1 MEDKRVSLK
10 QVVAIGGAFMGFVI
24 GSSFASGQEC
34 MQYFTGFGVWKSV
47 GAGLISLLL
56 YVWFVST
63 IVEDGRYLKLNN
75 SGKIFNFYLGKYLG
89 FALEWFT
96 PIMLFFVYSMMIS
109 AAGSTFSEYYGL
121 NGNIGRAIM
130 IIASLATVLLGL
142 NKLVQII
149 GYISPVL
156 LLEQGYEVHI
166 TYRRSAGKAE
176 ELMAANPGRLFAH
189 KLDQGKIEEIENA
202 DFLVENEWY
211 GVIFNAALGSG
222 TVKEYADQGD
232 PLKAANDVALM
243 TVNALGPLWIYKK
256 MEPVLQAKTEKTKL
270 IFISSVGGGIACFPK
285 FTLSDGMS
293 KCAVAYLAKQLAAEN
308 THTLIDVFCISP
320 GAIETPMFYS
330 STLKNMSPE
339 ERKAFDA
346 AQAKKRLIQPSEI
359 AFWLGELLRKAADRM
374 DLTGYNLHYNKFEG
388 SDEFRSAI
396 AAHWQKVIF
405 GADSDVVLTKDNV
418 ATCAGCTV
426 ALETLAT
433 LLAEPGDVFLIPAP
447 YYSSFV
453 DDINERAGVI
463 AVGVPCDETLDR
475 SAFEAAYERVTAEGR
490 RVRAVL
496 FSSPNNPIGI
506 VYKEDAVRH
515 VIDFAMAHDLEIISD
530 EIYAQT
536 VFDPE
541 AHYVSTLKLVPA
553 GYRHRVHVT
562 SSFAKDFVLSGFRT
576 GMCFSFNP
584 AIIQGFGSITYY
596 SCVSSHTQ
604 SLLRALLQSP
614 ELEGVMDLSRQRLK
628 TAYEIMT
635 KGLADIGVPT
645 MKAQA
650 GIFIMAD
657 FSAYM
662 DKQEFAEEHV
672 LWQKIYNDLMIN
684 VSPGQLFGC
693 DRPGWFRMC
702 YAFEED
708 TVKEACRRLATLK
721 K

>member
-1 MEDKRVSLK
+1 MR
-10 QVVAIGGAFMGFVI
+10 
-24 GSSFASGQEC
+24 SSS
-34 MQYFTGFGVWKSV
+34 
-47 GAGLISLLL
+47 
-56 YVWFVST
+56 
-63 IVEDGRYLKLNN
+63 
-75 SGKIFNFYLGKYLG
+75 
-89 FALEWFT
+89 
-96 PIMLFFVYSMMIS
+96 
-109 AAGSTFSEYYGL
+109 AGSTFSEYYGV
-121 NGNIGRAIM
+121 NSNIGRAIM

-232 PLKAANDVALM
+232 PLKAANDVAL
-243 TVNALGPLWIYKK
+243 
-256 MEPVLQAKTEKTKL
+256 
-270 IFISSVGGGIACFPK
+270 
-285 FTLSDGMS
+285 
-293 KCAVAYLAKQLAAEN
+293 
-308 THTLIDVFCISP
+308 
-320 GAIETPMFYS
+320 
-330 STLKNMSPE
+330 
-339 ERKAFDA
+339 
-346 AQAKKRLIQPSEI
+346 
-359 AFWLGELLRKAADRM
+359 
-374 DLTGYNLHYNKFEG
+374 
-388 SDEFRSAI
+388 
-396 AAHWQKVIF
+396 
-405 GADSDVVLTKDNV
+405 TKDNV

-475 SAFEAAYERVTAEGR
+475 NAFEAAYERVTAEGR

>member
-1 MEDKRVSLK
+1 MRS
-10 QVVAIGGAFMGFVI
+10 
-24 GSSFASGQEC
+24 
-34 MQYFTGFGVWKSV
+34 
-47 GAGLISLLL
+47 
-56 YVWFVST
+56 
-63 IVEDGRYLKLNN
+63 
-75 SGKIFNFYLGKYLG
+75 
-89 FALEWFT
+89 
-96 PIMLFFVYSMMIS
+96 S
-109 AAGSTFSEYYGL
+109 AAGSTFSEYYGV

-256 MEPVLQAKTEKTKL
+256 MEPVL
-270 IFISSVGGGIACFPK
+270 
-285 FTLSDGMS
+285 
-293 KCAVAYLAKQLAAEN
+293 
-308 THTLIDVFCISP
+308 
-320 GAIETPMFYS
+320 
-330 STLKNMSPE
+330 
-339 ERKAFDA
+339 
-346 AQAKKRLIQPSEI
+346 
-359 AFWLGELLRKAADRM
+359 
-374 DLTGYNLHYNKFEG
+374 
-388 SDEFRSAI
+388 
-396 AAHWQKVIF
+396 
-405 GADSDVVLTKDNV
+405 
-418 ATCAGCTV
+418 
-426 ALETLAT
+426 
-433 LLAEPGDVFLIPAP
+433 LAEPGDVFLIPAP

-475 SAFEAAYERVTAEGR
+475 NAFEAAYERVTAEGR

-553 GYRHRVHVT
+553 GCRHRVHVT

>member
-1 MEDKRVSLK
+1 MRS
-10 QVVAIGGAFMGFVI
+10 
-24 GSSFASGQEC
+24 
-34 MQYFTGFGVWKSV
+34 
-47 GAGLISLLL
+47 
-56 YVWFVST
+56 
-63 IVEDGRYLKLNN
+63 
-75 SGKIFNFYLGKYLG
+75 
-89 FALEWFT
+89 
-96 PIMLFFVYSMMIS
+96 S
-109 AAGSTFSEYYGL
+109 AAGSTFSEYYGV

-256 MEPVLQAKTEKTKL
+256 MEPVL
-270 IFISSVGGGIACFPK
+270 
-285 FTLSDGMS
+285 
-293 KCAVAYLAKQLAAEN
+293 
-308 THTLIDVFCISP
+308 
-320 GAIETPMFYS
+320 
-330 STLKNMSPE
+330 
-339 ERKAFDA
+339 
-346 AQAKKRLIQPSEI
+346 
-359 AFWLGELLRKAADRM
+359 
-374 DLTGYNLHYNKFEG
+374 
-388 SDEFRSAI
+388 
-396 AAHWQKVIF
+396 
-405 GADSDVVLTKDNV
+405 
-418 ATCAGCTV
+418 
-426 ALETLAT
+426 
-433 LLAEPGDVFLIPAP
+433 LAEPGDVFLIPAP

-463 AVGVPCDETLDR
+463 AVGVPCGETLDR
-475 SAFEAAYERVTAEGR
+475 NAFEAAYERVTAEGR

-628 TAYEIMT
+628 TAYTVYGGTLLIRNDADGKSYLYDLLDVEKKKVTSKTSFSAETHSEVTSPRPSDTGILTDGENIKPKFSLKAYSEAEKKGHVKSAKEFFGETNNWNETGYITTDGT
-635 KGLADIGVPT
+635 KL
-645 MKAQA
+645 
-650 GIFIMAD
+650 D
-657 FSAYM
+657 FSGRHEGA
-662 DKQEFAEEHV
+662 
-672 LWQKIYNDLMIN
+672 
-684 VSPGQLFGC
+684 PGGQTGRRGDGR
-693 DRPGWFRMC
+693 DRRG
-702 YAFEED
+702 A
-708 TVKEACRRLATLK
+708 V
-721 K
+721 

>member
-1 MEDKRVSLK
+1 MRS
-10 QVVAIGGAFMGFVI
+10 
-24 GSSFASGQEC
+24 
-34 MQYFTGFGVWKSV
+34 
-47 GAGLISLLL
+47 
-56 YVWFVST
+56 
-63 IVEDGRYLKLNN
+63 
-75 SGKIFNFYLGKYLG
+75 
-89 FALEWFT
+89 
-96 PIMLFFVYSMMIS
+96 S
-109 AAGSTFSEYYGL
+109 AAGSTFSEYYGV

-176 ELMAANPGRLFAH
+176 DLMADNPGRLFAH

-270 IFISSVGGGIACFPK
+270 IFISSVGGGIA
-285 FTLSDGMS
+285 
-293 KCAVAYLAKQLAAEN
+293 
-308 THTLIDVFCISP
+308 
-320 GAIETPMFYS
+320 
-330 STLKNMSPE
+330 
-339 ERKAFDA
+339 
-346 AQAKKRLIQPSEI
+346 
-359 AFWLGELLRKAADRM
+359 
-374 DLTGYNLHYNKFEG
+374 
-388 SDEFRSAI
+388 
-396 AAHWQKVIF
+396 
-405 GADSDVVLTKDNV
+405 
-418 ATCAGCTV
+418 
-426 ALETLAT
+426 
-433 LLAEPGDVFLIPAP
+433 
-447 YYSSFV
+447 
-453 DDINERAGVI
+453 
-463 AVGVPCDETLDR
+463 VGVPCDETLDR
-475 SAFEAAYERVTAEGR
+475 NAFEAAYERVTAEGR

>member
-1 MEDKRVSLK
+1 MRS
-10 QVVAIGGAFMGFVI
+10 
-24 GSSFASGQEC
+24 
-34 MQYFTGFGVWKSV
+34 
-47 GAGLISLLL
+47 
-56 YVWFVST
+56 
-63 IVEDGRYLKLNN
+63 
-75 SGKIFNFYLGKYLG
+75 
-89 FALEWFT
+89 
-96 PIMLFFVYSMMIS
+96 S

-211 GVIFNAALGSG
+211 GVIFNTALGSG

-270 IFISSVGGGIACFPK
+270 IFISSVGGGIA
-285 FTLSDGMS
+285 
-293 KCAVAYLAKQLAAEN
+293 
-308 THTLIDVFCISP
+308 
-320 GAIETPMFYS
+320 
-330 STLKNMSPE
+330 
-339 ERKAFDA
+339 
-346 AQAKKRLIQPSEI
+346 
-359 AFWLGELLRKAADRM
+359 
-374 DLTGYNLHYNKFEG
+374 
-388 SDEFRSAI
+388 
-396 AAHWQKVIF
+396 
-405 GADSDVVLTKDNV
+405 
-418 ATCAGCTV
+418 
-426 ALETLAT
+426 
-433 LLAEPGDVFLIPAP
+433 
-447 YYSSFV
+447 
-453 DDINERAGVI
+453 
-463 AVGVPCDETLDR
+463 VGVPCDETLDR
-475 SAFEAAYERVTAEGR
+475 NAFEAAYERVTAEGR

-496 FSSPNNPIGI
+496 F
-506 VYKEDAVRH
+506 
-515 VIDFAMAHDLEIISD
+515 
-530 EIYAQT
+530 
-536 VFDPE
+536 
-541 AHYVSTLKLVPA
+541 
-553 GYRHRVHVT
+553 
-562 SSFAKDFVLSGFRT
+562 
-576 GMCFSFNP
+576 
-584 AIIQGFGSITYY
+584 
-596 SCVSSHTQ
+596 SSHTQ

>member
-1 MEDKRVSLK
+1 MRS
-10 QVVAIGGAFMGFVI
+10 
-24 GSSFASGQEC
+24 
-34 MQYFTGFGVWKSV
+34 
-47 GAGLISLLL
+47 
-56 YVWFVST
+56 
-63 IVEDGRYLKLNN
+63 
-75 SGKIFNFYLGKYLG
+75 
-89 FALEWFT
+89 
-96 PIMLFFVYSMMIS
+96 S
-109 AAGSTFSEYYGL
+109 AAGSTFSEYYGV

-149 GYISPVL
+149 GYISPV

-256 MEPVLQAKTEKTKL
+256 MEPVLQAK
-270 IFISSVGGGIACFPK
+270 
-285 FTLSDGMS
+285 
-293 KCAVAYLAKQLAAEN
+293 
-308 THTLIDVFCISP
+308 
-320 GAIETPMFYS
+320 
-330 STLKNMSPE
+330 
-339 ERKAFDA
+339 
-346 AQAKKRLIQPSEI
+346 
-359 AFWLGELLRKAADRM
+359 
-374 DLTGYNLHYNKFEG
+374 
-388 SDEFRSAI
+388 
-396 AAHWQKVIF
+396 
-405 GADSDVVLTKDNV
+405 
-418 ATCAGCTV
+418 
-426 ALETLAT
+426 
-433 LLAEPGDVFLIPAP
+433 PGDVFLIPAP

-463 AVGVPCDETLDR
+463 AVDVPCDETLDR
-475 SAFEAAYERVTAEGR
+475 NAFEAAYERVTAEGR

-496 FSSPNNPIGI
+496 F
-506 VYKEDAVRH
+506 
-515 VIDFAMAHDLEIISD
+515 
-530 EIYAQT
+530 
-536 VFDPE
+536 
-541 AHYVSTLKLVPA
+541 
-553 GYRHRVHVT
+553 
-562 SSFAKDFVLSGFRT
+562 
-576 GMCFSFNP
+576 
-584 AIIQGFGSITYY
+584 
-596 SCVSSHTQ
+596 SSHTQ

-628 TAYEIMT
+628 TACEIMT

>member
-1 MEDKRVSLK
+1 MKKVL
-10 QVVAIGGAFMGFVI
+10 VTGGT
-24 GSSFASGQEC
+24 Q
-34 MQYFTGFGVWKSV
+34 GV
-47 GAGLISLLL
+47 GLE
-56 YVWFVST
+56 T
-63 IVEDGRYLKLNN
+63 AK
-75 SGKIFNFYLGKYLG
+75 
-89 FALEWFT
+89 
-96 PIMLFFVYSMMIS
+96 
-109 AAGSTFSEYYGL
+109 
-121 NGNIGRAIM
+121 
-130 IIASLATVLLGL
+130 
-142 NKLVQII
+142 
-149 GYISPVL
+149 L

-211 GVIFNAALGSG
+211 GVIFNAALDSG

-256 MEPVLQAKTEKTKL
+256 MEPVLQAK
-270 IFISSVGGGIACFPK
+270 
-285 FTLSDGMS
+285 
-293 KCAVAYLAKQLAAEN
+293 
-308 THTLIDVFCISP
+308 
-320 GAIETPMFYS
+320 
-330 STLKNMSPE
+330 
-339 ERKAFDA
+339 
-346 AQAKKRLIQPSEI
+346 
-359 AFWLGELLRKAADRM
+359 
-374 DLTGYNLHYNKFEG
+374 
-388 SDEFRSAI
+388 
-396 AAHWQKVIF
+396 
-405 GADSDVVLTKDNV
+405 
-418 ATCAGCTV
+418 
-426 ALETLAT
+426 
-433 LLAEPGDVFLIPAP
+433 PGDVFLIPAP

-463 AVGVPCDETLDR
+463 AVDVPCDETLDR
-475 SAFEAAYERVTAEGR
+475 NAFEAAYDRVTAEGR

-506 VYKEDAVRH
+506 VYKADAVRH

-584 AIIQGFGSITYY
+584 AIIQSFGSITYY

-708 TVKEACRRLATLK
+708 TVKEACRRLAALK
-721 K
+721 KSSRRYSHPSRRVLPRPAKRPHIGMIRSLRFLF

>member
-1 MEDKRVSLK
+1 MR
-10 QVVAIGGAFMGFVI
+10 
-24 GSSFASGQEC
+24 SSS
-34 MQYFTGFGVWKSV
+34 
-47 GAGLISLLL
+47 
-56 YVWFVST
+56 
-63 IVEDGRYLKLNN
+63 
-75 SGKIFNFYLGKYLG
+75 
-89 FALEWFT
+89 
-96 PIMLFFVYSMMIS
+96 
-109 AAGSTFSEYYGL
+109 AGSTFSEYYGV

-130 IIASLATVLLGL
+130 IIASLAMLLLGL

-156 LLEQGYEVHI
+156 LLEQGYEVHL

-243 TVNALGPLWIYKK
+243 TVNALGSLWIYKK
-256 MEPVLQAKTEKTKL
+256 MEPVLQAK
-270 IFISSVGGGIACFPK
+270 
-285 FTLSDGMS
+285 
-293 KCAVAYLAKQLAAEN
+293 
-308 THTLIDVFCISP
+308 
-320 GAIETPMFYS
+320 
-330 STLKNMSPE
+330 
-339 ERKAFDA
+339 
-346 AQAKKRLIQPSEI
+346 
-359 AFWLGELLRKAADRM
+359 
-374 DLTGYNLHYNKFEG
+374 
-388 SDEFRSAI
+388 
-396 AAHWQKVIF
+396 
-405 GADSDVVLTKDNV
+405 
-418 ATCAGCTV
+418 
-426 ALETLAT
+426 
-433 LLAEPGDVFLIPAP
+433 PGDVFLIPAP

-463 AVGVPCDETLDR
+463 AVDVPCDETLDR
-475 SAFEAAYERVTAEGR
+475 NAFEAAYERVTAEGR

-496 FSSPNNPIGI
+496 F
-506 VYKEDAVRH
+506 
-515 VIDFAMAHDLEIISD
+515 
-530 EIYAQT
+530 
-536 VFDPE
+536 
-541 AHYVSTLKLVPA
+541 
-553 GYRHRVHVT
+553 
-562 SSFAKDFVLSGFRT
+562 
-576 GMCFSFNP
+576 
-584 AIIQGFGSITYY
+584 
-596 SCVSSHTQ
+596 SSHTQ

-708 TVKEACRRLATLK
+708 TVKEACRRLAALK

>member
-1 MEDKRVSLK
+1 MR
-10 QVVAIGGAFMGFVI
+10 
-24 GSSFASGQEC
+24 SSS
-34 MQYFTGFGVWKSV
+34 
-47 GAGLISLLL
+47 
-56 YVWFVST
+56 
-63 IVEDGRYLKLNN
+63 
-75 SGKIFNFYLGKYLG
+75 
-89 FALEWFT
+89 
-96 PIMLFFVYSMMIS
+96 
-109 AAGSTFSEYYGL
+109 AGSTFSEYYGV
-121 NGNIGRAIM
+121 NGNIGRPIM

-232 PLKAANDVALM
+232 PLNAANDVA
-243 TVNALGPLWIYKK
+243 
-256 MEPVLQAKTEKTKL
+256 
-270 IFISSVGGGIACFPK
+270 
-285 FTLSDGMS
+285 
-293 KCAVAYLAKQLAAEN
+293 
-308 THTLIDVFCISP
+308 
-320 GAIETPMFYS
+320 
-330 STLKNMSPE
+330 
-339 ERKAFDA
+339 
-346 AQAKKRLIQPSEI
+346 
-359 AFWLGELLRKAADRM
+359 
-374 DLTGYNLHYNKFEG
+374 
-388 SDEFRSAI
+388 
-396 AAHWQKVIF
+396 
-405 GADSDVVLTKDNV
+405 LTKDNV

-475 SAFEAAYERVTAEGR
+475 NAFEAAYERVTAEGR

-650 GIFIMAD
+650 GIFILAD

-708 TVKEACRRLATLK
+708 TVKEACRRLTTLK